1 VGSADE
7 DSPMLKNK
15 VFIADDEPYLVRA
28 LTFVLRREG
37 YQVDWAADG
46 RASLEKLRARKP
58 DFALIDHRLPYRQ
71 GTEITRLI
79 KEDPVLKDIF
89 TILLITQEED
99 RTLCAASGAD
109 HILTKPF
116 SPSKVVDFL
125 SRVA

>member
-1 VGSADE
+1 MMV
-7 DSPMLKNK
+7 KNR
-15 VFIADDEPYLVRA
+15 VLIADDEPYLVRA

-37 YQVDWAADG
+37 YQVDWASDG
-46 RASLEKLRARKP
+46 KESLEKIMIQKP

-71 GTEITRLI
+71 GTEIARLI
-79 KEDPVLKDIF
+79 KEDPALKNIF

-99 RTLCAASGAD
+99 RTLCTAAGAD

-125 SRVA
+125 GQVA